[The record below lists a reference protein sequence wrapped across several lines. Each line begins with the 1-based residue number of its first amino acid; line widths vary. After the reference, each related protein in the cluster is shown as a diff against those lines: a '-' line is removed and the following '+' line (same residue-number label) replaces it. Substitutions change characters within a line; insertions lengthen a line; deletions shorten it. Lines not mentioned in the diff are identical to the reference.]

1 MDNSKKYVKITKV
14 DYFMHLLSKLNEC
27 HDKALELGDGDTA
40 RAISVAED
48 TLMNTIKFEKVQNGV
63 R

>member
-1 MDNSKKYVKITKV
+1 MFSLSRKQKK
-14 DYFMHLLSKLNEC
+14 LSKLNEC

>member
-1 MDNSKKYVKITKV
+1 MQSKV
-14 DYFMHLLSKLNEC
+14 DKFMQLLAKLTEL
-27 HDKALELGDGDTA
+27 HDIAVELGDEDTA

-48 TLMNTIKFEKVQNGV
+48 TLMNTIKFEKVQNGI

>member
-1 MDNSKKYVKITKV
+1 MSEKVKQLEA
-14 DYFMHLLSKLNEC
+14 LLEKLTDLYGEANDIEE
-27 HDKALELGDGDTA
+27 DSDTS

-48 TLMNTIKFEKVQNGV
+48 TLMNTIKFEKVQNGI